1 MWRAEDEAER
11 RRFARI
17 NLGATATLLQ
27 RGGQVGRF
35 TVQNL
40 SAGGA
45 LLTGASDVARSA
57 PLRVLLELPDGEALT
72 LGARVLRRAKAGGL
86 VALAVA
92 FRHISAASE
101 DRIQDALLALIDR
114 AHRIEH
120 PAVLVVDASPE
131 VRAALAAHVIAI
143 GRRVLT
149 AEAPLGALRILDDP
163 DEHVGALLACEP
175 SLELLEHVAE
185 SYEDVRPFLL
195 VADPSA
201 DPGVAHPR
209 VERCRPEHL
218 AERLTE
224 RAIEPFADPLA

>member
-1 MWRAEDEAER
+1 PSRRRLFRAASLASWPSRVEGRWTPQRRCAARAACGGGMWRAEDEAER

-131 VRAALAAHVIAI
+131 VDRKST
-143 GRRVLT
+143 R
-149 AEAPLGALRILDDP
+149 
-163 DEHVGALLACEP
+163 
-175 SLELLEHVAE
+175 
-185 SYEDVRPFLL
+185 
-195 VADPSA
+195 
-201 DPGVAHPR
+201 
-209 VERCRPEHL
+209 
-218 AERLTE
+218 
-224 RAIEPFADPLA
+224 